1 MRLGASAVVAAGLL
15 AVGGGS
21 VGLILASQSG
31 YTSPRV
37 APAVRLPVPLGT
49 VLGTPSPAVVKPVP
63 GPAELTIPA
72 IGVRTS
78 LIRLGLTKTGALQ
91 VPPTAAI
98 AGWYTG
104 SPAPGA
110 VGSAVIA
117 GHVDS
122 YAGPGVFYRLRELR
136 PGDRIYVKQQGGTLA
151 VFSVSSV
158 DLYRKSQFPTSR
170 VYGPTPTPELR
181 LITCGGTFDPQLGSY
196 LSNVVVYSVLSG

>member
-1 MRLGASAVVAAGLL
+1 VAAGLL

-21 VGLILASQSG
+21 VGLVLASQSG
-31 YTSPRV
+31 YTPPKV
-37 APAVRLPVPLGT
+37 ASAARLPVPLGT

-63 GPAELTIPA
+63 APAELTIPA

-91 VPPTAAI
+91 VPPTTAI

-122 YAGPGVFYRLRELR
+122 YTGPGVFYRLHELR
-136 PGDRIYVKQQGGTLA
+136 PGDRIYVKQRGGTLA

-158 DLYRKSQFPTSR
+158 NLYRKSQFPTAQI
-170 VYGPTPTPELR
+170 YGPTPTPELR
-181 LITCGGTFDPQLGSY
+181 LITCGGTFDPRLGSY